1 MSSNTNVD
9 ESGFDWVQLTE
20 RLGLTSH
27 RLVGWIY
34 WDPRAIE
41 LYTQL
46 GVPNGFGYYVTS
58 RAAPL
63 LPAGADV
70 VAAAYYSI
78 HPGFI
83 ALSTAT
89 ALEHTTWRDIYDA
102 RNRAVGEGLR
112 TYVPQIV
119 DDLAEL
125 TVLLWAAV
133 DALPESGRVMFAAHR
148 SAPRVDDPA
157 VSAWLAVNCLREWRG
172 DTHFAI
178 LVAEGIDRV
187 QAGILHD
194 AHLNY
199 GGWIARS
206 RGADDAALEQAFREL
221 TARGLADG
229 DRITAAG
236 EALRQQIEQRTNEI
250 CSAMWRT
257 VGLETSQRLLNLIE
271 PVGDVLLKRID
282 DTAGPNWMPA
292 ARLRRTT

>member
-1 MSSNTNVD
+1 MSADSTDDVTD
-9 ESGFDWVQLTE
+9 VEWVSLSS
-20 RLGLTSH
+20 RLSLASH
-27 RLVGWIY
+27 RLIGWIY

-41 LYTQL
+41 VYTQL

-63 LPAGADV
+63 LPAGPDV

-83 ALSTAT
+83 AVSTAT
-89 ALEHTTWRDIYDA
+89 ALEHTTWRAIFDA

-112 TYVPQIV
+112 TFVPEIV
-119 DDLAEL
+119 DALGDQAPD
-125 TVLLWAAV
+125 LWAAV
-133 DALPESGRVMFAAHR
+133 DALSESGRVMFAAHR
-148 SAPRVDDPA
+148 SAPRVEDPA

-172 DTHFAI
+172 DTHFAL
-178 LVAEGIDRV
+178 LVAHDISRV
-187 QAGILHD
+187 EAGILHD

-206 RGADDAALEQAFREL
+206 RGADDAALAEAFRSL

-229 DRITAAG
+229 ERVTPAG
-236 EALRQQIEQRTNEI
+236 EALRQQIEDRTNEI
-250 CSAMWRT
+250 CTAMWRQL
-257 VGLETSQRLLNLIE
+257 GWETSHHLLALIE
-271 PVGDVLLKRID
+271 PVGERLLQRID

-292 ARLRRTT
+292 ARTRRP

>member
-1 MSSNTNVD
+1 VTRGEV
-9 ESGFDWVQLTE
+9 EQDWVRLTE
-20 RLGLTSH
+20 RLGLASP
-27 RLVGWIY
+27 RLIGWIY

-46 GVPNGFGYYVTS
+46 GIPNGFGYYVTS

-63 LPAGADV
+63 FPAGPDV

-83 ALSTAT
+83 ALSAAA
-89 ALEHTTWRDIYDA
+89 ALEHATWQQIYDV
-102 RNRAVGEGLR
+102 RNRAVADGLR
-112 TYVPQIV
+112 AFVPEIV
-119 DDLAEL
+119 DEL
-125 TVLLWAAV
+125 GALGPSLWTGV

-172 DTHFAI
+172 DTHFAL
-178 LVAEGIDRV
+178 LVAENISRV
-187 QAGILHD
+187 EAGVLHD

-206 RGADDAALEQAFREL
+206 RGADDAALAAAFESL
-221 TARGLADG
+221 QARGLADG
-229 DRITAAG
+229 DRVTPDG
-236 EALRQQIEQRTNEI
+236 ERLRQHIENRTNEI
-250 CSAMWRT
+250 SATMWKTLGR
-257 VGLETSQRLLNLIE
+257 ETSERLLAVIE
-271 PVGDVLLKRID
+271 PVGERLLKRID

-292 ARLRRTT
+292 ARTRRS